1 MTERDK
7 MGRRNIMKKSRLRL
21 LGLIVATACIWVAY
35 SLSQAAPPATA
46 GDTTTDDASYSV
58 GTTTEPT
65 AVTDSD
71 GSTSS
76 TVYTTTA
83 SVLAPTEWSLADYPD
98 YVRVIPNP
106 VTIDTDVA
114 TGTISYSDLDTLG
127 RSGRAIGR
135 ITYQMVEDSAGW
147 RSSFASDVDSR
158 LSGWGHNGKAAIDL
172 GGGKSY
178 SGYFW
183 NRSHLIA
190 DSLGGYDVATGTTPV
205 EDLVTGTR
213 MQNVGKNDGDGGMAH
228 FETRTVSYL
237 KAHPDVSVWYSA
249 TPIYVGA
256 ESVCRSVYVGVLSS
270 DGGLDMQGEV
280 YNCANGYIID
290 YTTGT
295 FQEG

>member
-1 MTERDK
+1 MTSHRP
-7 MGRRNIMKKSRLRL
+7 RHLAWVAAVCVAL
-21 LGLIVATACIWVAY
+21 ALVATRGGTAATTETATQTEQVA
-35 SLSQAAPPATA
+35 ATS
-46 GDTTTDDASYSV
+46 DDAATPSP
-58 GTTTEPT
+58 TTSTPLPT
-65 AVTDSD
+65 T
-71 GSTSS
+71 
-76 TVYTTTA
+76 
-83 SVLAPTEWSLADYPD
+83 WSLDAYPD
-98 YVRVIPNP
+98 YVRLVTDP
-106 VTIDTDVA
+106 VSIDEDVA
-114 TGTISYSDLDTLG
+114 AGTIAYSDLDSLG

-135 ITYQMVEDSAGW
+135 ITHQMVEGSAGW
-147 RSSFASDVDSR
+147 RSTFASDVDSR
-158 LSGWGHNGKAAIDL
+158 LSGWGHNGKAVIDL
-172 GGGKSY
+172 GDGKTY

-190 DSLGGYDVATGTTPV
+190 DCLGGYDAATGTTPV

-213 MQNVGKNDGDGGMAH
+213 MQNVGKNDGNGGMAY

-256 ESVCRSVYVGVLSS
+256 EFVCRSVYVEVLSS
-270 DGGLDMQGEV
+270 NGGLDMQGEV